1 MENSRG
7 QFQQVYNGPALS
19 HKVNKLGENAR
30 YRFRVCAANA
40 AGQGPFSR
48 VYEYATA
55 YAIPPPLKSECLRF
69 LFWKHM
75 KLISYT
81 FLLLVC
87 EI

>member
-69 LFWKHM
+69 LM
-75 KLISYT
+75 TY
-81 FLLLVC
+81 
-87 EI
+87 